1 MENTEFDGLKVSK
14 EIRKALADMK
24 FETLTPIQSQAIPL
38 VLEGKDVIGRAQTGT
53 GKTLAFGLPLVEMLA
68 KKGGL
73 EAVILCPT
81 RELAVQVADELKR
94 FAKYRKDLHIV
105 AVYGGQ
111 PIQKQLSSLKRG
123 ARIIVGTPGRVM
135 DHMQRG
141 TIGFDNVRVVVLDE
155 ADKMLDMGFVD
166 DMKTI
171 LWAMPEERQTLLFS
185 ATIPDSILDL
195 VRKFQ
200 KDPQIV
206 NVVGE
211 QVTAPDVEQMFFE
224 VKQWMK
230 LDVLC
235 KIIDAYSPTSSLVF
249 CNTKRRVDQ
258 IVKDLRERG
267 YEADSLHGDMN
278 QSRRDH
284 AMLKFRKKM
293 LRILVA
299 TDVAARGIDVD
310 DIQAVINY
318 DIPPDDQY
326 YVHRIG
332 RTARM
337 GKGGRAFTLVL
348 SDQLPK
354 LRDIQEKAKTR
365 IMRQITPRLKEKSTN
380 HRRESENVASQS

>member
-1 MENTEFDGLKVSK
+1 M
-14 EIRKALADMK
+14 RKALADMK
-24 FETLTPIQSQAIPL
+24 FEVLTPIQFQAIPL

-53 GKTLAFGLPLVEMLA
+53 GKTLAFGLPLVEMLTR
-68 KKGGL
+68 KGGL

-94 FAKYRKDLHIV
+94 FAKYRRDLHIV

-135 DHMQRG
+135 DHMNRG
-141 TIGFDNVRVVVLDE
+141 TIRFDNVRMAVLDE
-155 ADKMLDMGFVD
+155 ADKMLDMGFID

-185 ATIPDSILDL
+185 ATIPDSIMDL

-200 KDPQIV
+200 KDPQFV

-211 QVTAPDVEQMFFE
+211 QMTAPEVEQTFFE
-224 VKQWMK
+224 VKPWMK
-230 LDVLC
+230 LEMLCRLIDV
-235 KIIDAYSPTSSLVF
+235 YTPTSSLVF

-258 IVKDLRERG
+258 IVRDLRERG
-267 YEADSLHGDMN
+267 YEADSLHGDMT

-284 AMLKFRKKM
+284 AMLKFRKKL

-299 TDVAARGIDVD
+299 TDVAARGIDVE
-310 DIQAVINY
+310 DIEAVINY
-318 DIPPDDQY
+318 DVPPDDQY

-348 SDQLPK
+348 PDQLSK
-354 LRDIQEKAKTR
+354 LRDIQEKVNTR
-365 IMRQITPRLKEKSTN
+365 ITRQITPRLKENRNAAGRS
-380 HRRESENVASQS
+380 REPESAAIRP